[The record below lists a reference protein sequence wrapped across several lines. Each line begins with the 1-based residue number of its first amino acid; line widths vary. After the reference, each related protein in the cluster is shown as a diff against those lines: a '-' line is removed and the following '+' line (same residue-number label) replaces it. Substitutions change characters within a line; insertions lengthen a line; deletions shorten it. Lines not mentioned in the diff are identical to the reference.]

1 MSSREFPDTWYRRSV
16 PIRCQAGQ
24 SKESLMGIIVFILLA
39 GLWAAFL
46 LPSFFDH
53 RRKTPRATTR
63 DFARSNQ
70 KLATVAAAQPGDD
83 QYIRRHVQA
92 RRQRVF
98 IGLFFGAVLTLAI
111 AVWQNSVVWLGVT
124 VVFDLVIASY
134 VMLLVHVKQQ
144 GSVASASVVTLPSAR
159 AVTVAPVAPDS
170 EHAASTVRVIAG

>member
-1 MSSREFPDTWYRRSV
+1 M
-16 PIRCQAGQ
+16 
-24 SKESLMGIIVFILLA
+24 MGIIVFILLA

-63 DFARSNQ
+63 DFARSNE
-70 KLATVAAAQPGDD
+70 KLASVAAAQPGDD

-98 IGLFFGAVLTLAI
+98 ITLIFAAVVTLAI

-124 VVFDLVIASY
+124 VAFDAIIAAY
-134 VMLLVHVKQQ
+134 VTVLVHVKQQ
-144 GSVASASVVTLPSAR
+144 GSVATASVVTLPSAR
-159 AVTVAPVAPDS
+159 AVTAAPAAPDS

>member
-1 MSSREFPDTWYRRSV
+1 
-16 PIRCQAGQ
+16 
-24 SKESLMGIIVFILLA
+24 MGIIVFILLA

-63 DFARSNQ
+63 DFARSNE
-70 KLATVAAAQPGDD
+70 KLASVAAAQPGDD

-98 IGLFFGAVLTLAI
+98 ITLIFGAVVTLAI
-111 AVWQNSVVWLGVT
+111 AVWQNSVIWLGVT
-124 VVFDLVIASY
+124 VAFDVIIATY
-134 VMLLVHVKQQ
+134 VTVLVHVKQQ
-144 GSVASASVVTLPSAR
+144 GSVATASVVTLPSAR
-159 AVTVAPVAPDS
+159 AVTAAPALPDS